1 MIKII
6 KEGQTY
12 YTFNGLMKS
21 NKRIITYDSG
31 ASTEEE
37 KLFQQQDLGKDR

>member
-1 MIKII
+1 
-6 KEGQTY
+6 
-12 YTFNGLMKS
+12 MKS
-21 NKRIITYDSG
+21 NKRIIIYDSG